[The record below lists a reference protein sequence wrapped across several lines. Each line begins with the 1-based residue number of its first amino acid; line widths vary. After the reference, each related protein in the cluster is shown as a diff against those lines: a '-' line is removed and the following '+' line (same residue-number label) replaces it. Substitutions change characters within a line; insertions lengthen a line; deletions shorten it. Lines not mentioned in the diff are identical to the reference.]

1 MHAAVTVAARDHV
14 EAEGCRIFAK
24 VLHGAAIDPDLS
36 VAKVSRREVTATEAE
51 RAAQR
56 AAYQP
61 AYQVRHA
68 HTALHH
74 RPRGHRENDQG
85 ASGVPPDERH
95 GLQRRRPTGRT
106 PWAAASVQRRASS

>member
-56 AAYQP
+56 AAER
-61 AYQVRHA
+61 AEARK
-68 HTALHH
+68 LM
-74 RPRGHRENDQG
+74 
-85 ASGVPPDERH
+85 SDEYKAM
-95 GLQRRRPTGRT
+95 LDN
-106 PWAAASVQRRASS
+106 

>member
-56 AAYQP
+56 AAY
-61 AYQVRHA
+61 
-68 HTALHH
+68 
-74 RPRGHRENDQG
+74 
-85 ASGVPPDERH
+85 
-95 GLQRRRPTGRT
+95 
-106 PWAAASVQRRASS
+106 